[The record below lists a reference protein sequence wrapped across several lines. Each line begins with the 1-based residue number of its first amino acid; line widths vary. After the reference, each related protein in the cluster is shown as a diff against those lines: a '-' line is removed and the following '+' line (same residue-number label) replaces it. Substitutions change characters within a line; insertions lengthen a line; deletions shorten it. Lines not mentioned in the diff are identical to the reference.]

1 MYGPAVFPHTTEFLA
16 KLANVSPATILEWRR
31 LGLFE
36 GVASTKQGGDRRG
49 VRRLWAPEA
58 VERVRE
64 IVRLKAE
71 GYDTQTLIDRYAPKR
86 RG

>member
-1 MYGPAVFPHTTEFLA
+1 MASKAATTPE
-16 KLANVSPATILEWRR
+16 
-31 LGLFE
+31 
-36 GVASTKQGGDRRG
+36 G

-58 VERVRE
+58 VDRVRE